1 MRRHHE
7 RRLAGVAAAPLAAVR
22 LPSQVGVADLAYGL
36 YQLVPHGASRVVAHA
51 ELAHQVYRGDAVL
64 CPRDQVDGE
73 EPSAQRELGVVQQR
87 AGRERQL
94 VLAADALEELA
105 GAQLTVPL
113 IAAFAAGKA
122 LRPACLEQRFL
133 ALRLGPVQAQE
144 FR

>member
-1 MRRHHE
+1 M
-7 RRLAGVAAAPLAAVR
+7 
-22 LPSQVGVADLAYGL
+22 
-36 YQLVPHGASRVVAHA
+36 LVSRYFICPRNGGHSN
-51 ELAHQVYRGDAVL
+51 AVL
-64 CPRDQVDGE
+64 RPRDQVDGE

-94 VLAADALEELA
+94 VLAADALEELV

-122 LRPACLEQRFL
+122 LRPACLEQCFL
-133 ALRLGPVQAQE
+133 ALRLRPVQAQE